1 MQLYVSDLGF
11 NKAGTE
17 RFLEEMAT
25 AGVPSVRSYVQ
36 DQCFVGLTRNTASF
50 SLSYLLLADS
60 LLRLFSPS
68 MRQEIRQS
76 TLQLAGPMGQKLY
89 FS

>member
-68 MRQEIRQS
+68 MR
-76 TLQLAGPMGQKLY
+76 
-89 FS
+89 